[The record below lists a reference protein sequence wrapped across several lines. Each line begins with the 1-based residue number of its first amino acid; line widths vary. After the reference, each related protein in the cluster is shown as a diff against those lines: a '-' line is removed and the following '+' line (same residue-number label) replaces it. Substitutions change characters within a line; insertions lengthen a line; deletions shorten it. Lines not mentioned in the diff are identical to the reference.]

1 MKNFEQFYDTEK
13 TLDRMVSICDRFAEN
28 AHKGQT
34 RFGGNIEYITHPR
47 AVANSLSDPIMKSVA
62 LLHDVLEDT
71 NKTEE
76 NMRKAGI
83 SSEIIRYCKILN
95 KNNYNSYPEYIKET
109 KKYPI
114 TKMVKIKDIEH
125 NSSDK
130 PTKNMKKKYA
140 ASLDFL
146 RDKISYDEFVSRYNE
161 IYNK

>member
-1 MKNFEQFYDTEK
+1 MKKFEQFVDEEK
-13 TLDRMVSICDRFAEN
+13 TLDRMILICDKFAEL

-47 AVANSLSDPIMKSVA
+47 AVANSLSDPLMKCVA
-62 LLHDVLEDT
+62 LLHDVLKDT

-76 NMRKAGI
+76 DMKRAGI

-109 KKYPI
+109 RKYSV
-114 TKMVKIKDIEH
+114 TQMVKIKDIEH
-125 NSSDK
+125 NNNDK
-130 PTKNMKKKYA
+130 PTKNMKKEYM

-146 RDKISYDEFVSRYNE
+146 RDKISYDELVNRYNE